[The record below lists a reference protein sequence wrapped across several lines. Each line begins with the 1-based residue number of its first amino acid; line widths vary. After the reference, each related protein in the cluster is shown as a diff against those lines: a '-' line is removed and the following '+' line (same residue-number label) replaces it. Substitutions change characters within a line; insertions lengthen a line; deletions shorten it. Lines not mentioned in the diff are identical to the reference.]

1 MPNSK
6 NDEQDTQTSEPK
18 KISLQEAIKQKLAS
32 KKQEQASAK
41 LAGNPIKQQKMKD
54 QLTKRPNNQRRRTGV

>member
-6 NDEQDTQTSEPK
+6 NDEQDTTKQEPK
-18 KISLQEAIKQKLAS
+18 KMSLQEAIKQKLAS
-32 KKQEQASAK
+32 KKQEQAQAR
-41 LAGNPIKQQKMKD
+41 LTGNPMKQQKMKD